1 MGVDAT
7 ASLLKSCTSFPRF
20 KQIHAHIF
28 RTNVHQ
34 NNSIV
39 ATLISLCIPL
49 QAKPSYAKLVFNT
62 IRRPNLAV
70 YNQMVRSL
78 AKSSLWSDA
87 IVFYRRMTTADVK
100 PNHFT
105 LPFLLNSC
113 AGLSEVLLGSEIH
126 GRSVRTGLLLNLELQ
141 NALIDMYAK
150 CGELGLARQVF
161 DEMPRRD
168 VVSWNAVLGGYARI
182 GDMND
187 GRKLFDSMPVRNV
200 ISWNAM
206 IVGYVRCEN
215 FSAAAEAFDAMPE
228 RNIVSWTT
236 MVVGCTKCGQMET
249 GRRLFERMPQR
260 NLISWTAMITG
271 YAQNGQP
278 KEALK
283 MFHRMRDSNV
293 KPDAV
298 TMTSVITACA
308 QLGGAEL
315 ANWADS
321 FVVHNNIELN
331 NHVLTAL
338 VDMHAKCGN
347 VEKAC
352 QRFEM
357 IPQRDAFS
365 YTALISGLASHG
377 YGYEALEV
385 FQRMQMEE
393 IEPHEI
399 TYVGVLSACSHTGL
413 VDDGLRFWESMVK
426 DHRMVPWADHYACVV
441 DLLGRA
447 GRLAEAYELVRSM
460 PMGPHAGALGA
471 LLAACRTHNNVEIAE
486 SIAGK
491 LFELEPKNTG
501 NYVLLASIYASNNR
515 WADAA
520 RVRLALK
527 ERGNKKLP
535 GCSWIEV
542 NNKVVALPM
551 PGGRA

>member
-7 ASLLKSCTSFPRF
+7 ASLLKSCTSFPRL

-28 RTNVHQ
+28 RANLHQ
-34 NNSIV
+34 NNSI
-39 ATLISLCIPL
+39 AAGLISLCNPL
-49 QAKPSYAKLVFNT
+49 QASPSYAKLVFGT
-62 IRRPNLAV
+62 VRRPNLAV
-70 YNQMVRSL
+70 YNQIIRSL
-78 AKSSLWSDA
+78 AKGCLWSDA
-87 IVFYRRMTTADVK
+87 IVFYRQMTRAEVK
-100 PNHFT
+100 PDQFT
-105 LPFLLNSC
+105 LPFVLNSC
-113 AGLSEVLLGSEIH
+113 ARLSEVLLGSEIH
-126 GRSVRTGLLLNLELQ
+126 GRAIRTGLLLNLELQ
-141 NALIDMYAK
+141 NALIDMYGK
-150 CGELGLARQVF
+150 CDEPGLARQTF
-161 DEMPRRD
+161 DEMSRRD

-182 GDMND
+182 GDMNEA
-187 GRKLFDSMPVRNV
+187 RELFDSMPVRNV

-206 IVGYVRCEN
+206 IVGYVRSEN
-215 FSAAAEAFDAMPE
+215 LSAAAEVFDAMPE
-228 RNIVSWTT
+228 RNVVSWTT
-236 MVVGCTKCGQMET
+236 MVVGYTKCAWMET
-249 GRRLFERMPQR
+249 AYHLFERMPQR

-271 YAQNGQP
+271 YTQNGQP
-278 KEALK
+278 REALK
-283 MFHRMRDSNV
+283 MFRRMRGSDV
-293 KPDAV
+293 KPDVV
-298 TMTSVITACA
+298 TMTSVIAACA
-308 QLGGAEL
+308 QLGGVEL

-352 QRFEM
+352 QRFDM
-357 IPQRDAFS
+357 ISQRDAFS

-377 YGYEALEV
+377 YGYKALEV
-385 FQRMQMEE
+385 FRRMQMED

-426 DHRMVPWADHYACVV
+426 DHKMVPWADHYACVV

-447 GRLAEAYELVRSM
+447 GRLEQAYELVRSM
-460 PMGPHAGALGA
+460 PMGAHAGALGA

-486 SIAGK
+486 GVSEK
-491 LFELEPKNTG
+491 LFELEPENTG

-527 ERGNKKLP
+527 NRGNKKLP

-542 NNKVVALPM
+542 NNKIVGLPIT
-551 PGGRA
+551 G